1 MPETVLEQILADL
14 RNNAEKYYPRRG
26 ELKSLRVVGHTPKN
40 DHFIYDASVE
50 FGDGC
55 ERLAIKVYRSG
66 KCCGNAKGVAR
77 QENANLQYV
86 NQTVLAKKKL
96 DWIPRVLGDYSEF
109 GAVVTDKVPGLPVQS
124 IIMKAA
130 LLPGFADNGSIALVA
145 QRAGEWLRTFHKATA
160 DAAEP
165 FDSAGLIASLEKL
178 CQSCQHEGLDGDSI
192 KLILSG
198 ARNALSR
205 TKKTLPS
212 SAVLCDFTPLNVIV
226 TDNGVGFCDFAK
238 MKRRGNSFE
247 DLAVFLA
254 SVEALEKYP
263 FCNRRITGQIQ
274 EHFLNAYNISQA
286 DAPVLRVFKMKALLG
301 MFAQGRTVKESALRK
316 KVMWANVM
324 KKFIHQAAQ
333 RSMCG
338 ASWTKAEQPGT
349 PMAA

>member
-1 MPETVLEQILADL
+1 MSETVLEQILADL
-14 RNNAEKYYPRRG
+14 RENAEKHYPKHGGVRNV
-26 ELKSLRVVGHTPKN
+26 RVVGHTPKN
-40 DHFIYDASVE
+40 DHFIYDASME
-50 FGDGC
+50 FAETS
-55 ERLAIKVYRSG
+55 ERVAIKIYRPG
-66 KCCGNAKGVAR
+66 KCGGNAKGTAK
-77 QENANLQYV
+77 QENTNLQYV

-96 DWIPRVLGDYSEF
+96 DGIPRVLGDYSEF

-130 LLPGFADNGSIALVA
+130 LLPGFADNGSISLVA
-145 QRAGEWLRTFHKATA
+145 QRAGEWLRTFHKATV
-160 DAAEP
+160 DAPEP
-165 FDSAGLIASLEKL
+165 FDTAALIGTLEKL
-178 CQSCQHEGLDGDSI
+178 CQSCQDEGLDENSI
-192 KLILSG
+192 KLILNG

-226 TDNGVGFCDFAK
+226 TENGVWFCDFAR

-247 DLAVFLA
+247 DLATFLA

-274 EHFLNAYNISQA
+274 ENFLNAYNISQA
-286 DAPVLRVFKMKALLG
+286 DAAVLRVFKMKALLA

-333 RSMCG
+333 RSM
-338 ASWTKAEQPGT
+338 SP
-349 PMAA
+349 AAAA